1 MWARAL
7 ILPPAT
13 LLKNRSMSHIVLPRT
28 RTEPYCGMMT
38 SVVCEGVMTRF
49 STHCL
54 DKNDELTVDLSTAF
68 DSLRLIVL
76 INSSQCQTK
85 PALHSTP
92 TACRKFEPTTANC
105 AYLDQVPRNTEQER
119 AASAKWS
126 QSTPWLDGS
135 KSAPPR

>member
-49 STHCL
+49 STHSL

-68 DSLRLIVL
+68 DSLRPIVL
-76 INSSQCQTK
+76 IKPRRNVPYDLPDKQKIDRARECSS
-85 PALHSTP
+85 P
-92 TACRKFEPTTANC
+92 TRKHH
-105 AYLDQVPRNTEQER
+105 Q
-119 AASAKWS
+119 AKHGARTSRRFYSSRVGLWR
-126 QSTPWLDGS
+126 G
-135 KSAPPR
+135 R